1 MDGEEEEIIGANF
14 SATDDDADLL
24 DDDLDIEDPEKLP
37 LGDDEDDDPD
47 RHFH

>member
-1 MDGEEEEIIGANF
+1 MDEEEDVLGGGF

-24 DDDLDIEDPEKLP
+24 DDDLDLEDPEKLP
-37 LGDDEDDDPD
+37 IDDEDDDPD